1 VSNPI
6 PSNYPRPQVALA
18 ALAWMLILATPSVAA
33 AGPEDHLIELVFEVR
48 DDEEQRLREPW
59 IRLSDDKIEPFQLLD
74 DGLEHDIGADD
85 HLWTAGITLMGSP
98 KTTVTVFDRQTGDTV
113 GSRTLFLPVAKQVR
127 IILFVADGDPGLLLL
142 SEKAQQADATAE
154 TAGGLTRKTSESSDS
169 VGNRFVYLLWVLLLL
184 GLLGLGYLRVV
195 LRRFLADF
203 MPTWRKLGRFLA
215 DELPEE
221 QTEDDG

>member
-1 VSNPI
+1 
-6 PSNYPRPQVALA
+6 
-18 ALAWMLILATPSVAA
+18 
-33 AGPEDHLIELVFEVR
+33 
-48 DDEEQRLREPW
+48 
-59 IRLSDDKIEPFQLLD
+59 
-74 DGLEHDIGADD
+74 
-85 HLWTAGITLMGSP
+85 
-98 KTTVTVFDRQTGDTV
+98 
-113 GSRTLFLPVAKQVR
+113 
-127 IILFVADGDPGLLLL
+127 
-142 SEKAQQADATAE
+142 
-154 TAGGLTRKTSESSDS
+154 